1 VGGHDHAHGTLAGK
15 QRGRL
20 TAVLAVTATVLVA
33 EVAGGLLTGSLAL
46 LADAGHMFTD
56 VVGVALALIAVR
68 LANRPASP
76 RRTFGLARAEILAT
90 VANAVLLLGVAVVVL
105 VEAVRRLSDPPHVSG
120 GAMLV
125 FGVVGLAGNAVSLW
139 LLRRGQAESL
149 TVRGAFLEVAA
160 DALASVGV
168 IVAAVVIATTGFTRT
183 DAIVSLLIGLF
194 ILPRTWRLL
203 REAVEILLEASPK
216 DVDLQDVRDHI
227 LRVDHILDVH
237 DLHAFT
243 VTSGL
248 PVLSAHVVVESSCF
262 TDGHAPQLLDELQR
276 CLAGHFD
283 VEHSTFQLEPDTH
296 LGHEHPVHS

>member
-1 VGGHDHAHGTLAGK
+1 MGHEHAHGTVAGK
-15 QRGRL
+15 HRGRL
-20 TAVLAVTATVLVA
+20 TAVLAVSGAVLVA

-46 LADAGHMFTD
+46 LADAGHLFTD
-56 VVGVALALIAVR
+56 VVGVGLALLAVR

-90 VANAVLLLGVAVVVL
+90 VANAVLLLGVAAVIL
-105 VEAVRRLSDPPHVSG
+105 VEAVRRLSDPPHVEG

-125 FGVVGLAGNAVSLW
+125 FGVVGLAGNLVSLW
-139 LLRRGQAESL
+139 LLRRGQRESL
-149 TVRGAFLEVAA
+149 TIRGAFLEVAA

-168 IVAAVVIATTGFTRT
+168 IVAAVVIATTGFART

-203 REAVEILLEASPK
+203 REAVEILLETSPK
-216 DVDLQDVRDHI
+216 DVDLDDVRRHI

-262 TDGHAPQLLDELQR
+262 TDGHAPQLLDQLQR

-296 LGHEHPVHS
+296 LDHEHPVHS